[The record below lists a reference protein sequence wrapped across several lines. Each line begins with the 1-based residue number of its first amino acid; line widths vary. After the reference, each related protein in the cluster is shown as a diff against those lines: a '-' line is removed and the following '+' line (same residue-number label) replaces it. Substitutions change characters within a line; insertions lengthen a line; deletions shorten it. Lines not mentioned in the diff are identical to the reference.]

1 MGGVKFD
8 IIFMDIRMPISKS
21 HLQFLLFSTMG
32 FGTKLW
38 FVRPVV
44 DGEAAARMIKSTIN
58 MNTSTPIVA
67 VTAYEHTVQ
76 LAGAFD
82 DILNKPVTT
91 QIILNRLKHFC
102 DIWNVPT
109 ATGGLQSPAKAIAA
123 KSASATSPSVT

>member
-1 MGGVKFD
+1 M
-8 IIFMDIRMPISKS
+8 
-21 HLQFLLFSTMG
+21 LFLSFL
-32 FGTKLW
+32 
-38 FVRPVV
+38 V

-58 MNTSTPIVA
+58 MNTSTPIIA

-91 QIILNRLKHFC
+91 QIILNRIKQFC

-109 ATGGLQSPAKAIAA
+109 AAGGPQPPANPKATEAKA
-123 KSASATSPSVT
+123 SSSTSSAT